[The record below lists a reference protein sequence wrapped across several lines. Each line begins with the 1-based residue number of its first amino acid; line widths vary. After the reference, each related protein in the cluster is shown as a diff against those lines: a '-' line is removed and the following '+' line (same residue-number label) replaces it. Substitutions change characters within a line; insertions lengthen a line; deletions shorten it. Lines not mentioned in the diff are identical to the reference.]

1 MNPVF
6 VLFLIFSIVVTG
18 MSYPL
23 SFADEHS
30 ANSTSG
36 TNSTISIN
44 DEIMMEDKTDD
55 MDSGDSIEIEDT
67 LETGDSMQNEDETS
81 DDLFPIVISP
91 LKQIKDGIVPENV
104 VCKESLELVF
114 KLNGQPACVKTTSVQ
129 KLTAWGW
136 IQ

>member
-1 MNPVF
+1 MNNVF
-6 VLFLIFSIVVTG
+6 VLFLISSIVATG

-36 TNSTISIN
+36 SNSTITIN

-55 MDSGDSIEIEDT
+55 VESGNNIEIEDT
-67 LETGDSMQNEDETS
+67 LETGDSMQNEDETN

-91 LKQIKDGIVPENV
+91 LKQIKDGIAPENV
-104 VCKESLELVF
+104 VCKEGLELVF
-114 KLNGQPACVKTTSVQ
+114 KINGQPACVKTTSIQ
-129 KLTAWGW
+129 KLTTWGW